1 MPISLPILSN
11 GERLSQHCTNECKS
25 ACCERIYHQ
34 RTLLI
39 RGGSDKLADFIDNTL
54 DEAMSETRNA
64 FGEILVLEGCVLP
77 KASDIDIHGHS
88 MYVRLT
94 VSFTCRKFD
103 TENRMCGDYENR
115 PEICRTAK
123 CTEIANCPTFSVHGV
138 RSMHERVSQS
148 SIVDRDTALRTMESL
163 FADGKRPTLQTPS
176 ACS

>member
-1 MPISLPILSN
+1 MSVALAVLTNS
-11 GERLSQHCTNECKS
+11 ERLSQHCTQECKS

-39 RGGSDKLADFIDNTL
+39 RGGSDKLTDFIDNTL
-54 DEAMSETRNA
+54 DEAMSETRAA
-64 FGEILVLEGCVLP
+64 FGEILACEGYVLP
-77 KASDIDIHGHS
+77 NTSDIDIYGNS

-94 VSFTCRKFD
+94 VAFTCNRFD
-103 TENRMCGDYENR
+103 HERRLCADYENR
-115 PEICRTAK
+115 PTICRTAK

-148 SIVDRDTALRTMESL
+148 SIVDRDTALHTMESL
-163 FADGKRPTLQTPS
+163 FAAGKRPTPQTPS